1 MVEQTNNLF
10 TKIDKLPLELVEVIY
25 EYIPIQVKIVLTKEN
40 YFLNHKL
47 LHNYINNTQIE
58 LYFRHM
64 VRRDYDFIFN
74 QLLYE
79 NHMRWINMKQYL
91 YEGCVYNNYLHFLT
105 NYCGEHQSTKCKSL
119 ITNLLEEL
127 GLSKNQHKKNKIR
140 YIRWKK

>member
-58 LYFRHM
+58 LYFRQM

-91 YEGCVYNNYLHFLT
+91 YEGCVYNHYLHFLT
-105 NYCGEHQSTKCKSL
+105 NYCGEHQSTKCKLL